1 MNLFIVNFNDLVIKR
16 KNMFPFWANNKE
28 LFNKKF
34 DECLNTIINMT
45 NADKVL
51 FIFDNL
57 YVNELNKELFD
68 MLEIRYS
75 NNIMKTKSEN
85 MKAIINTLSSNTEV
99 EKIFAYNDS
108 FISDT
113 SGKLQLVKLEIN
125 DMVNIQENF
134 DASFQELAEVL
145 EKHQLAELAIKY
157 KNFEEL
163 KEHSLEIFNL
173 STRQI
178 IDSTTESTY
187 ASLTFEIDLANVGQ
201 LDINANQNTKSGY
214 KILDVLAMEQEL
226 NKVRESLTFKL
237 FYDGIKPYYGTAIAG
252 GFILDNSED
261 VIVCK
266 FQNNDLKFLKKIMEN
281 NKIRKMGFDIKEDI
295 VLLKKAEIE
304 VNNISEDAMILGY
317 VLDASANEYSLST
330 LVDKYIHEHILNKDE
345 FQGKG
350 KTFKKLEEI
359 AENSLFDY
367 INLYIK
373 SIHVLTKELL
383 NIIKIESGLSYIYNE
398 IEMPLIEV
406 LADMEFEGFKV
417 DVNILNNLKLEFGTK
432 IIELEKTIYQL
443 AGTTFNINSPK
454 QLGEILFVDLGLP
467 VIKKTKTGY
476 STNVEVLEQLYD
488 IHPIIK
494 EILEYR
500 KLNKIVTTYVDG
512 FRELIDEESKIHTT
526 FNQALT
532 TTGRISSTD
541 PNLQNIPVRS
551 EEGRLIRKMFVSS
564 DSQKILVDADYSQ
577 IELRVL
583 AHVSEDENLIE
594 AYKQN
599 LDIHAKTAIEVF
611 GAKEGNV
618 DGDLRRKAKAVNF
631 GIVYGISDFGLS
643 KDLSISIKEAKI
655 YIEQYLNYFS
665 GVKKYMD
672 DVVIKARINGGVDTF
687 LGRKR
692 MIPELE
698 SSNKMIQSFGERIAL
713 NTPIQGS
720 AADIIKIAMIK
731 VYKKLKEYNLKS
743 KLILQVH
750 DELIIDAEINELMIV
765 QQILREEMENAVK
778 LSVPLKIDMNT
789 GVSWYESK

>member
-1 MNLFIVNFNDLVIKR
+1 MNLFIANFNDLVIKR

-34 DECLNTIINMT
+34 DECLNTIISTT

-51 FIFDNL
+51 FIFDNS

-75 NNIMKTKSEN
+75 NNILKTKSEN
-85 MKAIINTLSSNTEV
+85 IKAIVNTLSSNIEV
-99 EKIFAYNDS
+99 EKIFLYSNY
-108 FISDT
+108 FVSDT
-113 SGKLQLVKLEIN
+113 SGKVQLVKIELN
-125 DMVNIQENF
+125 DIVNVQENF
-134 DASFQELAEVL
+134 DASFQELAKVL
-145 EKHQLAELAIKY
+145 EKHQLPELASKY
-157 KNFEEL
+157 RNFEEL
-163 KEHSLEIFNL
+163 KANSLEIFNL
-173 STRQI
+173 SIRQI
-178 IDSTTESTY
+178 IENTTESTY
-187 ASLTFEIDLANVGQ
+187 DLLNFDIDLAKISQ

-226 NKVRESLTFKL
+226 NKVRESLTFKI
-237 FYDGIKPYYGTAIAG
+237 FYDGSKPYYGTPIAG
-252 GFILDNSED
+252 GFILDNNED

-281 NKIRKMGFDIKEDI
+281 SKIRKMGFDIKEDV
-295 VLLKKAEIE
+295 VLLKKSEIE

-330 LVDKYIHEHILNKDE
+330 LVDKYIHENILNKDE

-350 KTFKKLEEI
+350 KTFRKLDEI
-359 AENSLFDY
+359 DEKSLFEY

-383 NIIKIESGLSYIYNE
+383 NIIKIESGLNYIYKE
-398 IEMPLIEV
+398 IEIPLIEV

-417 DVNILNNLKLEFGTK
+417 DINILNNLKLEFGTK
-432 IIELEKTIYQL
+432 IIELEKIIYHL

-467 VIKKTKTGY
+467 IIKKTKTGY

-643 KDLSISIKEAKI
+643 KDLNISIKEAKI

-672 DVVIKARINGGVDTF
+672 DVVVKARINGCVDTF

-692 MIPELE
+692 LIPELE

-765 QQILREEMENAVK
+765 QQILREEMEGAVK